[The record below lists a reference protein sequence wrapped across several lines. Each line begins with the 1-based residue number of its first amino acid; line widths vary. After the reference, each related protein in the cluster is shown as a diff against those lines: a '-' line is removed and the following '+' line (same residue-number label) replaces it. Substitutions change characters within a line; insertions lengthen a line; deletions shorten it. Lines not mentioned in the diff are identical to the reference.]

1 MTERERL
8 IELLEHNRENPFET
22 CPQYGTDDYCVGC
35 KYDELDDCSTHRLAD
50 YLLANGVGV
59 LSYNLHLP
67 KELYRHM
74 FDEKKRKVVVKCR
87 LGKNT
92 GYSFSLIHYLDG
104 REWEYKYTSIGKT
117 VFLTKEEAEQALK
130 GGGKE

>member
-67 KELYRHM
+67 KEYIQT
-74 FDEKKRKVVVKCR
+74 
-87 LGKNT
+87 NT
-92 GYSFSLIHYLDG
+92 GYDYAPMSRPYAPNARHPYNSPISRKDL
-104 REWEYKYTSIGKT
+104 
-117 VFLTKEEAEQALK
+117 
-130 GGGKE
+130 

>member
-8 IELLEHNRENPFET
+8 IELIKQGEKTFA
-22 CPQYGTDDYCVGC
+22 D
-35 KYDELDDCSTHRLAD
+35 KYEGKVMMHIDEIYEFIAD
-50 YLLANGVGV
+50 YLLKNNVII
-59 LSYNLHLP
+59 LPYNLHLP

-74 FDEKKRKVVVKCR
+74 FDNNKNKVVVKCKV
-87 LGKNT
+87 GKNT
-92 GYSFSLIHYLDG
+92 GYGFTLVHYRDG

-130 GGGKE
+130 GGAE

>member
-8 IELLEHNRENPFET
+8 IDLLNKEINKKTQFT
-22 CPQYGTDDYCVGC
+22 ID
-35 KYDELDDCSTHRLAD
+35 SIAD

-130 GGGKE
+130 GGE